1 MRIKKVFNNNVA
13 LVIDHDNK
21 EIIVMGKAIGFQK
34 YPKDLID
41 ESLIEKTFV
50 LEVPGNTEKLIGLFN
65 EIPSEDINLA
75 DELIEKGKIELNK
88 TFNENMIIGLADHIS
103 FALKRAREG
112 LFISSPLEWEVKQA
126 FPKEYLFGKNAL
138 QLIEKTTGIK
148 LPETEAAFIAY
159 HFVNG
164 QIEMG
169 SSVDNDHL
177 RNVLLKILDIVKYHF
192 QIDLDENSLNYSRFV
207 THLRY
212 FIKRQ
217 TSGEKLANSDQLLFN
232 VVKESYS
239 KAFQCSLK
247 IKRFLSS
254 TYDWNVT
261 DDELLYLT
269 VHIQRVSDR
278 TE

>member
-34 YPKDLID
+34 YPKELID

-65 EIPSEDINLA
+65 EIPSEDIDLA

-112 LFISSPLEWEVKQA
+112 IFISSPLEWEVKQA

-177 RNVLLKILDIVKYHF
+177 RSVLLKILDIAKYHF

-269 VHIQRVSDR
+269 VHLQRVSDR

>member
-34 YPKDLID
+34 YPKELID

-112 LFISSPLEWEVKQA
+112 IFISSPLEWEVKQA

-177 RNVLLKILDIVKYHF
+177 RSVLLKILDIAKYHF

-217 TSGEKLANSDQLLFN
+217 TSGEKLANADQLLFN

-269 VHIQRVSDR
+269 VHLQRVSDR